1 MTELSRTRCLAAVAV
16 ICLWASAAV
25 RSAGGQVPDGEIHI
39 LPVQGNVY
47 MLVGAGGNIT
57 MSVGP
62 DGILLVDTGTEE
74 MAGTTAETVFG
85 LAKSVVASPAPNRCL
100 GLYCSQTPFG
110 WTSPG
115 LNAVISSPAPPK
127 PIRYII
133 NTSMDSEHTG
143 GNALL
148 SELPP
153 DSPILAVTFPP
164 ITVIPTATVI
174 AHENVF
180 MRMSQPD
187 ETGEAPTPLRAW
199 PTETFHVRSYE
210 LSHFFNGEGIKIYHL
225 PANTDGSSIV
235 YFRYSDVISA
245 GDIISTTRYPVID
258 IDRGGSIQGVLEGLE
273 FILDLAIPEFR
284 AQGGTMI
291 VPGHGRLM
299 DTGDV
304 TNYRNMATIIRDR
317 IQGLI
322 DMGMTLDQVQAAR
335 PTMDYDGLY
344 GSDNGEWTT
353 RMFVEAV
360 YRSLDP

>member
-1 MTELSRTRCLAAVAV
+1 MPNRAAWLVWLVAFLPVSVSLASPQSDP
-16 ICLWASAAV
+16 I
-25 RSAGGQVPDGEIHI
+25 RI

-74 MAGTTAETVFG
+74 MAEATADTVFA
-85 LAKSVVASPAPNRCL
+85 LARAVTASPAPNRCV
-100 GLYCSQTPFG
+100 GLYCPQAPFG

-133 NTSMDSEHTG
+133 NTSMDAEHTG

-180 MRMSQPD
+180 VRMSQPD

-210 LSHFFNGEGIKIYHL
+210 LSHFFNGEGVKIYHQ
-225 PANTDGSSIV
+225 PANTDGNSIV
-235 YFRYSDVISA
+235 YFRFSDVISA
-245 GDIISTTRYPVID
+245 GDIISASGYPTID
-258 IDRGGSIQGVLEGLE
+258 PDSGGSIQGVLDGLNL
-273 FILDLAIPEFR
+273 ILDIAIPEFR

-304 TNYRNMATIIRDR
+304 TNYRNMVAIVRDR
-317 IQGLI
+317 VQGMME
-322 DMGMTLDQVQAAR
+322 MGMTLDEIQSAR
-335 PTMDYDGLY
+335 PTLDYDGLY
-344 GSDNGEWTT
+344 SAEAWTGE
-353 RMFVEAV
+353 MFVAAV
-360 YRSLDP
+360 YRSLAP